1 MLHAMKKIFIFCTLL
16 LATLTSCNKTTTYS
30 RQLDAEKQLIKSFI
44 ARNNINILTA
54 WPDSNYV
61 WAENDYLQVPNED
74 YYYFHVVS
82 RGDVQSDTIESADQI
97 IFRFRK
103 YTLNQYA
110 DTISYWS
117 TMDGANPVTFSLSN
131 YATSEWTTLCAC
143 EGVVKALKFMNH
155 KNAEAKI
162 ICPSKMGIE
171 TDGYSVT
178 PYGYDLKIKGIK
190 K

>member
-1 MLHAMKKIFIFCTLL
+1 MKKHIFLFAIIIAA
-16 LATLTSCNKTTTYS
+16 LASCNKTTTYS
-30 RQLDAEKQLIKSFI
+30 RQLDAEKQLIKDFI
-44 ARNNINILTA
+44 ARNNINVLTA
-54 WPDSNYV
+54 WPDSDYV

-74 YYYFHVVS
+74 YFYFHLVN
-82 RGDVQSDTIESADQI
+82 RGDMQADTIGNTDEV

-103 YTLNQYA
+103 YTLEQYA

-117 TMDGANPVTFSLSN
+117 TMDGANPVTMSISN
-131 YATSEWTTLCAC
+131 YATSEWTSMCAC
-143 EGVVKALKFMNH
+143 EGVVKALKFMNR

-171 TDGYSVT
+171 TDSYTVT